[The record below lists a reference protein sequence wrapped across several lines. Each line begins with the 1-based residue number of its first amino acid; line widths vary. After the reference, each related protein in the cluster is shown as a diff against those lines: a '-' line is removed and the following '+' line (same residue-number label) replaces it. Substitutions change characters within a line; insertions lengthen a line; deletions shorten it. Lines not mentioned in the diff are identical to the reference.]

1 MPILCALVGATGVGK
16 TKSSLAIAKAFHA
29 EIISMD
35 SRQIY
40 RGFRIGTAQPSREA
54 LAAVPHHLVDFFS
67 PEERFSAG
75 DFVRHVKEILETNP
89 TKSYILVGG
98 TGLYLQALTEGLA
111 EIPKVSENVRLEC
124 ERMLEREGSAS
135 FYEKVRKIDP
145 ESARALLPQDRQRLL
160 RALEV
165 FLETGRKF
173 SDIRKSRV
181 GGIGKV
187 KTFWLTRNR
196 ETLYRRIDERVLQM
210 ISEGWK
216 EEVVNL
222 YANIPAN
229 APAWQSLGYR
239 EWALSLEGKL
249 RQEEVVERVQS
260 GSRHYAKR
268 QLTWFRHQ
276 TEAEIVNLDKNF
288 ERVLDKMI
296 QEVTMPSVK
305 PL

>member
-16 TKSSLAIAKAFHA
+16 TKSSLAIAKEFHA

-40 RGFRIGTAQPSREA
+40 RGFRIGTAQPSKEA
-54 LAAVPHHLVDFFS
+54 LAAVPHHLVDFLS

-75 DFVRHVKEILETNP
+75 DFVRHVKNLLEKNP

-111 EIPKVSENVRLEC
+111 EIPKVSENVRVEC
-124 ERMLEREGSAS
+124 ERMLEREGTAE
-135 FYEKVRKIDP
+135 FCEKIRQIDP
-145 ESARALLPQDRQRLL
+145 ESAKTLLPQDRQRLL
-160 RALEV
+160 RTLEV
-165 FLETGRKF
+165 FLETGQKF
-173 SDIRKSRV
+173 SEIRKKRV
-181 GGIGKV
+181 GGIGAL
-187 KTFWLTRNR
+187 KTFWLSKTR
-196 ETLYRRIDERVLQM
+196 ETLYRQIDERVLQM
-210 ISEGWK
+210 VSDGWK

-222 YANIPAN
+222 YETVPMK

-239 EWALSLEGKL
+239 EWALCLEGKL
-249 RQEEVVERVQS
+249 SSESVIELVQK

-276 TEAEIVNLDKNF
+276 TPAEMVNFDDGI
-288 ERVLDKMI
+288 EPVLQKI
-296 QEVTMPSVK
+296 AGEINR
-305 PL
+305 